1 MIEGPLTLKFS
12 LPIRGTLQGRSVLL
26 EYSTEKL
33 VFVDRT
39 QRSHGCKDL
48 LIIRGIVLAHS
59 LGYTRNSKEASVP
72 QQSKV
77 KILRILEI

>member
-12 LPIRGTLQGRSVLL
+12 LPIRGTLQGSVLL

-59 LGYTRNSKEASVP
+59 LRYTRNSKEASVP
-72 QQSKV
+72 QQSKG
-77 KILRILEI
+77 KILGILEI